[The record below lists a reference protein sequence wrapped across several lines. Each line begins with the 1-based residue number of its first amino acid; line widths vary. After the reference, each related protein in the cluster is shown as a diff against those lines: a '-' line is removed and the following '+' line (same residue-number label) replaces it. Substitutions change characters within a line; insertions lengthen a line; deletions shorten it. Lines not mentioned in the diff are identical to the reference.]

1 MPEKIV
7 GQCTI
12 AKVQTMADGGKRVYL
27 DFPEDSA
34 LLMAQLMECQRLG
47 VYLDVTFEAHEA
59 ESDGQPTESRKIH
72 I

>member
-1 MPEKIV
+1 MPEKIT
-7 GQCTI
+7 GQCSI

-47 VYLDVTFEAHEA
+47 AYLDVMFTEAK
-59 ESDGQPTESRKIH
+59 DKKP
-72 I
+72 